1 VLTKYGIRKPMRWAH
16 IYPNTIPKALL
27 PFFFGSAKKPI
38 YSLKIHKP
46 KKRKKEKK
54 RKEKKRKRKRQ
65 GNKQKRKRKELET
78 YRKRVKGRPIT
89 LWNRA

>member
-54 RKEKKRKRKRQ
+54 RKRQ